1 MIPDILLGAGLAS
14 AGVLSSFLGGTP
26 LAVIG
31 RVTGAFFSSVFVY
44 PEVFDAVA
52 LASLTFFSA
61 AIPVF

>member
-31 RVTGAFFSSVFVY
+31 RANGAFLSSVFGY

-52 LASLTFFSA
+52 LASVTFFSDE
-61 AIPVF
+61 IPVF